1 MFKGLKEKLSGGA
14 KRMSGRTDLLEAVC
28 AAAALVAAA
37 DGEIDD
43 AEVDATAQAVTA
55 NETLNT
61 AFSARE
67 IEGSIQRMLDRANGG
82 RVGKMGLYKE
92 IEDVAGSAEEGEIV
106 LLTAMDIADADGDVS
121 PEEKTVLE
129 KIAGKL
135 GLKLA
140 DYDV

>member
-14 KRMSGRTDLLEAVC
+14 KRMSGRTDLLEATT

-37 DGEIDD
+37 DGSIDD
-43 AEVDATAQAVTA
+43 SEIDATAKAVTA

-82 RVGKMGLYKE
+82 RVGRMGLYKE
-92 IEDVAGSAEEGEIV
+92 IEDVAGKPEEAEIV
-106 LLTAMDIADADGDVS
+106 LLTAMDIADADGEMD
-121 PEEKTVLE
+121 PQEKAVLD
-129 KIAGKL
+129 KIASKL
-135 GLKLA
+135 GLNMA
-140 DYDV
+140 NYDA